1 MKRTKKRGQKITW
14 SGSHSAW
21 QWCCGNGTA
30 SNVGKREP
38 REIEVTVLL
47 FPSVLLPSFLP
58 CFSHFYHLC
67 FLCFISSFLS
77 LFYQFISLSVF
88 VSFVVLSFLLFF
100 SLCLSPL
107 YSYLP
112 SFFSIFQTIFGPLS
126 HSSSPFV
133 LFGFPLSHICPPSP
147 FFLSFFSSI
156 YRRPREREE
165 LLDTIK
171 ELMSFPKCRNVEVIN
186 NPARLGS
193 NHREVNYINYK

>member
-1 MKRTKKRGQKITW
+1 M
-14 SGSHSAW
+14 
-21 QWCCGNGTA
+21 
-30 SNVGKREP
+30 
-38 REIEVTVLL
+38 VLL
-47 FPSVLLPSFLP
+47 QTLERESRERSRLLFFSSLLSSFLLFYRVSLISIISVSSVLSVH
-58 CFSHFYHLC
+58 FS
-67 FLCFISSFLS
+67 LCFISSFLS

-186 NPARLGS
+186 NPAKLGS
-193 NHREVNYINYK
+193 NHKEINYINYK

>member
-1 MKRTKKRGQKITW
+1 MAVVLRQWYCFKHWKERAERDRGYC
-14 SGSHSAW
+14 SSLPF
-21 QWCCGNGTA
+21 C
-30 SNVGKREP
+30 P
-38 REIEVTVLL
+38 
-47 FPSVLLPSFLP
+47 PSF
-58 CFSHFYHLC
+58 FSTV
-67 FLCFISSFLS
+67 FLSFLS
-77 LFYQFISLSVF
+77 SLFPLLFFQSPLFYQFISLSVF

>member
-1 MKRTKKRGQKITW
+1 M
-14 SGSHSAW
+14 
-21 QWCCGNGTA
+21 
-30 SNVGKREP
+30 
-38 REIEVTVLL
+38 VLL
-47 FPSVLLPSFLP
+47 QTLERESRERSRLLF
-58 CFSHFYHLC
+58 FSSL
-67 FLCFISSFLS
+67 LSSFLLFYRVS
-77 LFYQFISLSVF
+77 LISIISVSSFFFFQSPLFYQFISLSVF

>member
-1 MKRTKKRGQKITW
+1 M
-14 SGSHSAW
+14 
-21 QWCCGNGTA
+21 
-30 SNVGKREP
+30 
-38 REIEVTVLL
+38 VLL
-47 FPSVLLPSFLP
+47 QTLERESRERSRLLF
-58 CFSHFYHLC
+58 FSSL
-67 FLCFISSFLS
+67 LSSFLLFYRVS
-77 LFYQFISLSVF
+77 LISIISVSSSFFFQSPLFYQFISLSVF

-156 YRRPREREE
+156 YRRPGEIEE
-165 LLDTIK
+165 LPDTIK

>member
-1 MKRTKKRGQKITW
+1 M
-14 SGSHSAW
+14 
-21 QWCCGNGTA
+21 
-30 SNVGKREP
+30 
-38 REIEVTVLL
+38 VLL
-47 FPSVLLPSFLP
+47 QTLERESRERSRLLF
-58 CFSHFYHLC
+58 FSSL
-67 FLCFISSFLS
+67 LSSFLLFYRVS
-77 LFYQFISLSVF
+77 LISIISVSSLFFFQSPLFYQFISLFVF

-171 ELMSFPKCRNVEVIN
+171 ELMSFLKCRNVEVIN